1 MMLNR
6 LMMCLDLNV
15 SAIQVGG
22 HTVVN
27 MDVVN
32 SELWGFQTYEFL
44 LNKLFKK
51 KFYFFFNLFFVT
63 KLPFFT
69 ENSPKI
75 CFYY

>member
-1 MMLNR
+1 MEKARFVFHKMMLKR

-27 MDVVN
+27 MGVVN

-51 KFYFFFNLFFVT
+51 KFYFFFLTFF
-63 KLPFFT
+63 L
-69 ENSPKI
+69 
-75 CFYY
+75 